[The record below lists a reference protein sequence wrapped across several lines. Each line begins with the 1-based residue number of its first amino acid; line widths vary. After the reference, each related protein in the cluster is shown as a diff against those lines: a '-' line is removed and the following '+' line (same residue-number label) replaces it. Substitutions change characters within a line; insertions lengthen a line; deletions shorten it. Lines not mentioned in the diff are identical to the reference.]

1 MPASI
6 LRDIGSIGN
15 INLLGGT
22 ITCATLLFGS
32 NGGTGGRLN
41 IEGDGALIYTALGTG
56 TPALN
61 TMIANG
67 WITAYNGAGTL
78 KVDTTT
84 IPTKTIISARAQNA
98 AATPAPDDGELNV
111 PTTANLSWK
120 PLAGTTSHDV
130 YFGTSLTDVTNSLRL
145 LGDLNGNTIV
155 DWFDVSVLT
164 QSWLLDPAGTDPY
177 AGMDEDNIVDFIDY
191 GLLSDEWATKANLVF
206 KGNQDSNTF
215 DPGTLAEGTVYYWRV
230 DEVNGPNTFPGDVWR
245 FTTQGFANVRKGP
258 YLIYP
263 NVNTQMTVL
272 WQLDATTS
280 SSNIAWGTD
289 TTYSLGSAATTEYGT
304 DHQHKYNITGLTPGT
319 KYYYRVTVSG
329 VPFTGSFTAA
339 PAASAT
345 NVKFFMYGDTR
356 TYPASHNAVAAGMNA
371 TYAADPAYQT
381 IALFAGD
388 WVNSDSEATWT
399 SEWFTGTST
408 STNIYTFIKN
418 VPLSGCIGNHESGGT
433 VFKKY
438 WPLPFSNNP
447 RYNYSFD
454 YGPVH
459 VTVIDQYQTYT
470 AGSAQYNWLVADLAE
485 QHKAVEDYCSPSA
498 RLAGSGRPFK

>member
-1 MPASI
+1 MSLTMFTWPPLAADRGTLNMNGGSLNIGASFYFA
-6 LRDIGSIGN
+6 RDGGSIGN

-32 NGGTGGRLN
+32 NAEPEEDIN
-41 IEGDGALIYTALGTG
+41 IEGDGTLIYTALGTG

-84 IPTKTIISARAQNA
+84 IPGKTIISARAQNA
-98 AATPAPDDGELNV
+98 AATPVPDDGELNV

-289 TTYSLGSAATTEYGT
+289 T
-304 DHQHKYNITGLTPGT
+304 D
-319 KYYYRVTVSG
+319 
-329 VPFTGSFTAA
+329 
-339 PAASAT
+339 
-345 NVKFFMYGDTR
+345 
-356 TYPASHNAVAAGMNA
+356 
-371 TYAADPAYQT
+371 
-381 IALFAGD
+381 LFAR
-388 WVNSDSEATWT
+388 
-399 SEWFTGTST
+399 
-408 STNIYTFIKN
+408 KR
-418 VPLSGCIGNHESGGT
+418 NH
-433 VFKKY
+433 
-438 WPLPFSNNP
+438 
-447 RYNYSFD
+447 D
-454 YGPVH
+454 
-459 VTVIDQYQTYT
+459 
-470 AGSAQYNWLVADLAE
+470 
-485 QHKAVEDYCSPSA
+485 
-498 RLAGSGRPFK
+498 